1 MSRVSSTQRD
11 ALVSQFQGITDASK
25 EQALS
30 ALKKHNYRLDAAV
43 DAYYQALTDAPPAQ
57 VSTQKLGALFDK
69 YKDPDSANIG
79 INGTIQWCEDL
90 GVDPE
95 DVSLLAVACEL
106 KSPTVG
112 EWTKNGFIDDDPE
125 KRNGPILL
133 GGTEMTC
140 TPPPH
145 FEAKTKI
152 PPRIFL
158 QRNPVG
164 YVCDTIDQMKTTI
177 ATLRTKL
184 GNDPDY
190 FSRVYTYT
198 FTFAKAEGARSISIE
213 SAIAFWNLLLSVG
226 LSGSA
231 LPKNGWTDEHTEWW
245 FEFLKERG
253 GKGVS
258 KDTWAM
264 LPEFIKVIDGKFE
277 NHDLEAAWP
286 STIDDFVEWAKEKTQ
301 AGQS

>member
-1 MSRVSSTQRD
+1 M
-11 ALVSQFQGITDASK
+11 LASK

-57 VSTQKLGALFDK
+57 VSTQKLGTLFDK

-112 EWTKNGFIDDDPE
+112 EWTKNGFIDDDPG

-140 TPPPH
+140 TPSH
-145 FEAKTKI
+145 FEAETKI
-152 PPRIFL
+152 LPRIFL

-164 YVCDTIDQMKTTI
+164 YVCAVM
-177 ATLRTKL
+177 TLA
-184 GNDPDY
+184 
-190 FSRVYTYT
+190 YT
-198 FTFAKAEGARSISIE
+198 FFAPNAGAIRSI
-213 SAIAFWNLLLSVG
+213 
-226 LSGSA
+226 
-231 LPKNGWTDEHTEWW
+231 K
-245 FEFLKERG
+245 
-253 GKGVS
+253 
-258 KDTWAM
+258 
-264 LPEFIKVIDGKFE
+264 
-277 NHDLEAAWP
+277 
-286 STIDDFVEWAKEKTQ
+286 
-301 AGQS
+301 

>member
-1 MSRVSSTQRD
+1 MDKKRVHR
-11 ALVSQFQGITDASK
+11 
-25 EQALS
+25 
-30 ALKKHNYRLDAAV
+30 RLE
-43 DAYYQALTDAPPAQ
+43 T
-57 VSTQKLGALFDK
+57 
-69 YKDPDSANIG
+69 IG
-79 INGTIQWCEDL
+79 VRFLILIFL
-90 GVDPE
+90 
-95 DVSLLAVACEL
+95 
-106 KSPTVG
+106 
-112 EWTKNGFIDDDPE
+112 DDPE

-140 TPPPH
+140 TPSH
-145 FEAKTKI
+145 FEAETKI

-164 YVCDTIDQMKTTI
+164 YVCAVM
-177 ATLRTKL
+177 TLA
-184 GNDPDY
+184 
-190 FSRVYTYT
+190 YT
-198 FTFAKAEGARSISIE
+198 FFAPNAGGIHLYLYFCQGRGREEYMYVYFLDDLIGVHSIDSVPLRIHSILRMAIE